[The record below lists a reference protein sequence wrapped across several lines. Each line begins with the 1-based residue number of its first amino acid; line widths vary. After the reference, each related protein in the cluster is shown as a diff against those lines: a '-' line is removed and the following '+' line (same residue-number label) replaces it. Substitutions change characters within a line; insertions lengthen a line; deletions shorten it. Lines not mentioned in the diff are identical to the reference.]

1 MSCFLKQFEHFVYGP
16 AYGWI
21 TLCWGFRYLPG
32 SLSKKVFGFSCSLG
46 KVGST
51 VFKIYSF
58 FFLCIS
64 VWLYECMYVYYVSML
79 VALGGQKRALYSLGL
94 ELLKTVSY
102 YVGARNHIHAS
113 FLRVER

>member
-1 MSCFLKQFEHFVYGP
+1 MSCFLKQLEHFIYGP

-51 VFKIYSF
+51 VFKNYS

-64 VWLYECMYVYYVSML
+64 VWLYECE
-79 VALGGQKRALYSLGL
+79 YSCCPWWPEEGI
-94 ELLKTVSY
+94 VFP
-102 YVGARNHIHAS
+102 GAGVIEN
-113 FLRVER
+113 